1 MRIAGP
7 FARAT
12 TCGGTLV
19 PAWPRVQCGGIWK
32 FPFEMGEGE
41 STAALS
47 AKIASGCSRRRQSAL
62 NFEEKNLA
70 PTDVGGYGGYE
81 PLSLYFLSF

>member
-1 MRIAGP
+1 
-7 FARAT
+7 
-12 TCGGTLV
+12 
-19 PAWPRVQCGGIWK
+19 
-32 FPFEMGEGE
+32 MGEGE